1 MKLIYGTKNPAKLE
15 SMRRILKEL
24 PIEVV
29 GLNELSVQIGE
40 VEESGN
46 SPLDNA
52 RLKAEAY
59 YSVLKEPVF
68 SCDSGLYIDGL
79 DEERQPGV
87 YARRVK
93 GKTLSDDE
101 MIRYYAGIAKEFG
114 GKVTAQYKNAI
125 CLVMSNSKSYESMDE
140 NISSERFIL
149 TDKPHPVRIKGFP
162 LDSISIDENTG
173 EYYMDIKNEET
184 ESDMIGKG
192 FREFFAKVIN
202 KIEP

>member
-52 RLKAEAY
+52 RFKAEAY

-140 NISSERFIL
+140 DISSERFIL